1 MGIGGVMIEDRF
13 KFRFYDKD
21 KKIMIDENSDTKYIA
36 NIYGRDEW
44 YWCIEAQM
52 PKILSYFDGEGFVE
66 GKWHKFNF
74 AIMQCTGLKD
84 KNGKLIYEGDIL
96 YNPFSNYKYVVNYGK
111 FALNYTKPFS
121 VNITGFYITYKENIK
136 NEVDSLQMLDL
147 NNIEVIGNVY
157 QNPELLED

>member
-1 MGIGGVMIEDRF
+1 MQDRF

-21 KKIMIDENSDTKYIA
+21 KKIMIDENSDIKYIA

-44 YWCIEAQM
+44 YWCIEAKM

-74 AIMQCTGLKD
+74 TIMQCTGLKD
-84 KNGKLIYEGDIL
+84 KNGKLIYEGDIVTYDWL
-96 YNPFSNYKYVVNYGK
+96 TPISKVWRTDGKHIVEWHDGFTVISNIAGYDVEHGK
-111 FALNYTKPFS
+111 ARN
-121 VNITGFYITYKENIK
+121 V
-136 NEVDSLQMLDL
+136 
-147 NNIEVIGNVY
+147 EVIGNRY